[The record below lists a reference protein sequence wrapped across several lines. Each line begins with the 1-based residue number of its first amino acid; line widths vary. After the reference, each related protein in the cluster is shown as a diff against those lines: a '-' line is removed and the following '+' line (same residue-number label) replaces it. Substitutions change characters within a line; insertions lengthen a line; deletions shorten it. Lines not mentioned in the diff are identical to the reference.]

1 MEEIKKT
8 KAAPDQGKAASV
20 ESHANYHSNSLPAQR
35 KRLAAWLEL
44 HGSITTDEARREL
57 DIMHPAGR
65 MSDLRAQGF
74 NIATVWDNSPT
85 ARGSMHRMG
94 RYVYLGRLEESE

>member
-1 MEEIKKT
+1 MEKIKKT
-8 KAAPDQGKAASV
+8 EAVPQQGKTASV
-20 ESHANYHSNSLPAQR
+20 DPHANYQSNSLPAQR

-65 MSDLRAQGF
+65 MSDLRARGF

-94 RYVYLGRLEESE
+94 KYVYLGRQEESE